1 MELNEILK
9 QLEIKGDELGSCLF
23 IEFSG
28 ITEWSEITD
37 KEQKEIKFF
46 ETHKELFAWLKPVV
60 HINTTRDNLI
70 KAMKKQNILHYGY
83 DNNIRTLIESEVE
96 VDLLLAVLKDIE
108 QE

>member
-1 MELNEILK
+1 MELKEILK

-23 IEFSG
+23 IEFSA
-28 ITEWSEITD
+28 ITEWSEVLD
-37 KEQKEIKFF
+37 VDDLRIKCFLS
-46 ETHKELFAWLKPVV
+46 HKELFAWLKPVV

-83 DNNIRTLIESEVE
+83 DNNIRTLIESEAE